1 MRRRTGDPRARAV
14 PWGSAGRARTASEA
28 STRGSVARSRRPRR
42 RPPRRVRRP
51 PRGEAGDVGSAGAVG
66 DEERP
71 GTHAYAR
78 SGAAPVQRAARV
90 THAVAA
96 ARRTVVDAAGNG
108 PAAERAGAGAHGGV
122 AGLRRR
128 AKSDLG
134 YMRGTWFAFK
144 GGGAYGYRSFDHLPG
159 AKAEERRVARSL
171 LTVADRI
178 EAVVLR
184 ITELTGACRRD
195 SGRFRIRMSI
205 SSTDHVVVPENEGT
219 EETVEVTFAGLGLP
233 EGVVRKLAQNGVTTP
248 SRSRPR
254 PSRTPWP
261 ARTSSAVAAPA
272 PARPSPSVCR
282 PWPASPAAAPRST
295 SRAPSSSPRPVSSR
309 CRSRMLSS
317 PTATSSA

>member
-1 MRRRTGDPRARAV
+1 MTSDTYAGIGLPS
-14 PWGSAGRARTASEA
+14 GS
-28 STRGSVARSRRPRR
+28 
-42 RPPRRVRRP
+42 
-51 PRGEAGDVGSAGAVG
+51 
-66 DEERP
+66 
-71 GTHAYAR
+71 
-78 SGAAPVQRAARV
+78 
-90 THAVAA
+90 
-96 ARRTVVDAAGNG
+96 
-108 PAAERAGAGAHGGV
+108 
-122 AGLRRR
+122 
-128 AKSDLG
+128 
-134 YMRGTWFAFK
+134 M
-144 GGGAYGYRSFDHLPG
+144 GAYGYRSFDHLPG

-219 EETVEVTFAGLGLP
+219 EGVVEAPEVTFADLGLP
-233 EGVVRKLAQNGVTTP
+233 EAVVRKLAQNGVTTP

-282 PWPASPAAAPRST
+282 PWPACPAAAPRST
-295 SRAPSSSPRPVSSR
+295 GRAPSSSPRPVSSR
-309 CRSRMLSS
+309 CRSRTHCS